1 MQRNAEESAPSSSTV
16 NQFHSPKLK
25 NLDGVA
31 WRPPLFEDIHLRLG
45 LEPTWLGLKPTWP
58 GLESSQNP
66 VWDLNHGLLTRITHL
81 VPGLTEAQ
89 LLCISAQK
97 EFRKAKC
104 KTGNGIINIGC
115 L

>member
-25 NLDGVA
+25 NLDGMA

-45 LEPTWLGLKPTWP
+45 LEPMWP